1 MSAAI
6 NHNIDCKVTY
16 TRWYYVAL
24 LYGRLGLSYP
34 DWLKRKTVAWMVCGE
49 MVRQIKLS
57 ECL

>member
-1 MSAAI
+1 MASL
-6 NHNIDCKVTY
+6 NIDCKVTY

-49 MVRQIKLS
+49 MVRQIKLV